1 MTAPTPTS
9 SRGLAS
15 AALVDFLRTY
25 GPAIGMLAVLLL
37 FGALK
42 PAFLSP
48 ADIANVLHQS
58 VVLIVMAFGLAIVM
72 AMRGVDLSVAQI
84 ADATGLTAAILVLN
98 GQPLWIV
105 IAVPLALGLA
115 IGFVNGLLAAYV
127 GVPAVIGTLGMM
139 FIIRSAELMATN
151 GAEPQILFS
160 LPRGLTR
167 AFFFV
172 GQGKVGVVSA
182 LVVLGLA
189 VFLAMLVV
197 TTITPFARRARAL
210 GGNARA
216 ALLAGINIRAV
227 FTGGFM
233 LSGLLAAIAG
243 VALVS
248 RTGIAVPRGAESYLL
263 DAFAAVYLGTLL
275 SRRAEITIAGT
286 LAGGL
291 FITFLGNGLTLLGL
305 GAPFR
310 YGLNGGFILL
320 AMAIGALKRSN

>member
-1 MTAPTPTS
+1 MNAHSTTARS
-9 SRGLAS
+9 SAPAVLID
-15 AALVDFLRTY
+15 LLRTY
-25 GPAIGMLAVLLL
+25 GPAIGMLGVLVL
-37 FGALK
+37 FGILK

-48 ADIANVLHQS
+48 ANIANVLHQS
-58 VVLIVMAFGLAIVM
+58 IVLIVMAFGLAVVM

-84 ADATGLTAAILVLN
+84 ADAAGLAAAILVLN

-105 IAVPLALGLA
+105 LAVPLLLGLA
-115 IGFVNGLLAAYV
+115 IGLVNGLLAAYV
-127 GVPAVIGTLGMM
+127 GIPAVIGTLGMM
-139 FIIRSAELMATN
+139 FVIRSAELLVTN

-172 GQGKVGVVSA
+172 GQGKIGSVSA
-182 LVVLGLA
+182 LVLLGLG
-189 VFLAMLVV
+189 VFLLMLLV
-197 TTITPFARRARAL
+197 TTVTPFARRAKAV

-216 ALLAGINIRAV
+216 ALLAGINIRSV
-227 FTGGFM
+227 FAGGFV
-233 LSGLLAAIAG
+233 LSGLLAAVAG

-248 RTGIAVPRGAESYLL
+248 RTGIAVPRGAEPYLL

-275 SRRAEITIAGT
+275 SRRAEITIAGA
-286 LAGGL
+286 LVGGL